1 MFKQCIIVEPVGMN
15 ENAQARLRRLAEEVI
30 EYPDSPA
37 SEAELIKRIGQ
48 ADCVLV
54 SWRTE
59 IPASVLR
66 QCPSSTSGCAAVC
79 IRKRAPTSI
88 SPRRAN
94 WASR

>member
-1 MFKQCIIVEPVGMN
+1 MFKQCVIVEPVGMN

-54 SWRTE
+54 S
-59 IPASVLR
+59 
-66 QCPSSTSGCAAVC
+66 
-79 IRKRAPTSI
+79 
-88 SPRRAN
+88 
-94 WASR
+94 

>member
-1 MFKQCIIVEPVGMN
+1 MFKQCVIVEPVGMN

-30 EYPDSPA
+30 EYPDSPS

-66 QCPSSTSGCAAVC
+66 QCPSIVYIGM
-79 IRKRAPTSI
+79 
-88 SPRRAN
+88 
-94 WASR
+94 